1 MNHNRDVPSD
11 FCRDFCADSGGE
23 LIGGAGAAAQFTFT
37 REQRLLT
44 GRQFKNVFAKPRRSS
59 DRYFTVL
66 ARDNGCE
73 RARLGLA
80 VAKKRIRLLVGRN
93 RIKRLVRES
102 FRHHADSLGA
112 VDVVVMSRFDGR
124 ADNASLMRS
133 LRSHWKR
140 IGSSAA
146 LVAAGPSW
154 PILQP
159 SVSRRR

>member
-1 MNHNRDVPSD
+1 MNHCRDVS
-11 FCRDFCADSGGE
+11 ADSGGK
-23 LIGGAGAAAQFTFT
+23 LITDAGAAAQFAFT

-44 GRQFKNVFAKPRRSS
+44 GAQFKNVFANPRRSS

-66 ARDNGCE
+66 ARDNGRT

-80 VAKKRIRLLVGRN
+80 VAKKRIRLAVGRN

-102 FRHHADSLGA
+102 FRHHANSLGA

-124 ADNASLMRS
+124 ADSTSLMRS

-140 IGSSAA
+140 IGSSTAIGA
-146 LVAAGPSW
+146 AAGTAG
-154 PILQP
+154 QG
-159 SVSRRR
+159 